1 MLGHCASVRSMAGAL
16 QFGFFPEPQTAAL
29 SDLVRRV
36 QWADRNGLDLI
47 GIQDHPYQRRF
58 ADTFVL
64 LAHLAAVTQRV
75 RLFPDVA
82 SLPLRGPTM
91 LAKQAATIDLLSGG
105 RFELGVGAGGFA
117 EAIAGL
123 GGPRRSPGE
132 SLRALREAIG
142 IIRALWTD
150 QRGLRIEGEHYR
162 LAGAHGGPRPA
173 HDIGIWVGGY
183 GPRMVQLIGEA
194 ADGWVPSM
202 AYLPPAALAERGQL
216 LDEAAAGAGRDP
228 RSIRRIYNIS
238 GTIQDAVE
246 PSEQAITGPP
256 AYWRDRLLDL
266 AHRHHIDAF
275 VLWAAGDID
284 EQLAR
289 FALEVVPEVREAA

>member
-1 MLGHCASVRSMAGAL
+1 MPSPP
-16 QFGFFPEPQTAAL
+16 QFGFFPEPEASQL
-29 SDLVRRV
+29 PDLVRRV

-82 SLPLRGPTM
+82 SLPLRGPTL

-105 RFELGVGAGGFA
+105 RFELGIGAGGFA

-132 SLRALREAIG
+132 SLQALREAIS
-142 IIRALWTD
+142 IIRALWSD
-150 QRGLRIEGEHYR
+150 DRGLRIAGEHYR
-162 LAGAHGGPRPA
+162 LAGAHGGPSPA
-173 HDIGIWVGGY
+173 HDVQIWVGGY
-183 GPRMVQLIGEA
+183 GPRMLRLIGET

-202 AYLPPAALAERGQL
+202 AFLPPAELAERGRL
-216 LDEAAAGAGRDP
+216 LDEAAAAAGRDP

-238 GTIQDAVE
+238 GTIQDTVE
-246 PSEQAITGPP
+246 PSEKAITGPP

-266 AHRHHIDAF
+266 VQAHHIDAF
-275 VLWAAGDID
+275 ILWPTGDID

-289 FALEVVPEVREAA
+289 YALDVVPAVRDAA